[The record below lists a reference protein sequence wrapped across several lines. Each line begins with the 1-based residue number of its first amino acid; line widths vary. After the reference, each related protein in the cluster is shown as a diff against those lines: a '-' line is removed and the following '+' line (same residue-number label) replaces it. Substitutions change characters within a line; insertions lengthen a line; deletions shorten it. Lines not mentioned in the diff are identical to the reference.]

1 MLATLPTQPLETR
14 QAVAPPASGTGL
26 DLDLAV
32 VIPTFNEAAN
42 IEPLLRRLDVALKGV
57 SWEAIFVDDNS
68 QDGTASLVRRL
79 GRANP
84 RLRVLQRIG
93 RRGLSSAVI
102 EGMMAT
108 SAPVLAVI
116 DADMQHDETLLPR
129 LFEAV
134 RNGENDLAIGS
145 RYVDGGGVG
154 DWNTDRQVA
163 SLWATRLAR
172 NVVGTEL
179 SDPMSGF
186 FVISRDALEEAI
198 PRLSGTGFKIL
209 LDIVASAPRRLRLV
223 ELPYVFRSRV
233 AGESKLDLLV
243 SGEYLKLLL
252 DKTVGRFVPTRLI
265 MFMAVGSLGLGVHLG
280 LLGMLIATGLVSFA
294 FAQAAAVWGAMT
306 FNFVLNNAFT
316 YRDRR
321 LKGFRF
327 VTGMLSFY
335 AVCLIGAVANVGVG
349 SYLYD
354 MHRAW
359 WVAGIAGA
367 VVGTVW
373 NYVASSAVTWRSR

>member
-1 MLATLPTQPLETR
+1 MPTSPAARSLQPHGLF
-14 QAVAPPASGTGL
+14 PSGEAGS
-26 DLDLAV
+26 DSELDLAV
-32 VIPTFNEAAN
+32 IIPTFNEVAN
-42 IEPLLRRLDVALKGV
+42 VEPLLRRLETALAGV

-68 QDGTASLVRRL
+68 QDGTANLIRRL

-84 RLRVLQRIG
+84 RVRVLQRLG
-93 RRGLSSAVI
+93 RRGLSSAVV

-116 DADMQHDETLLPR
+116 DADMQHDESILPR

-134 RNGENDLAIGS
+134 RDGDNDLAIGS

-172 NVVGTEL
+172 NVIGTSL

-186 FVISRDALEEAI
+186 FVISRDALEEAL

-223 ELPYVFRSRV
+223 ELPYVFRTRV

-243 SGEYLKLLL
+243 SGEYLKLLV
-252 DKTVGRFVPTRLI
+252 DKTIGRYVPTRLI
-265 MFMAVGSLGLGVHLG
+265 MFMLVGGLGLGVHLG
-280 LLGMLIATGLVSFA
+280 LLGALMAMGQVTFGI
-294 FAQAAAVWGAMT
+294 AQAVAVWGAMT
-306 FNFVLNNAFT
+306 FNFFLNNAFT

-321 LKGFRF
+321 LKGVRLL
-327 VTGMLSFY
+327 TGILSFY

-349 SYLYD
+349 SYVYD
-354 MHRAW
+354 IDHTW
-359 WVAGIAGA
+359 WLAGVAGAI
-367 VVGTVW
+367 VGTVW
-373 NYVASSAVTWRSR
+373 NFVASSAVTWRAK